1 VARIPLKKIRNI
13 GVIAHIDAGK
23 TTVSERFLFYSGE
36 SHKIGEVH
44 DGEAVMDW
52 MPQEQDRGITITA
65 AATTIPWMGYQLNLI
80 DTPGHVDF
88 TIEVER
94 SLRVLDGAVAVFCG
108 VAGVQPQTEAVWR
121 QAERYQVPILSFVNK
136 LDRIGADFR
145 NVVAMIAERLGTVA
159 VPLQLPMGIEK
170 DFRGVVDLVG
180 MRALS
185 WTDDDLG
192 SAPESLEIPEE
203 FLDSSL
209 EARNELLE
217 TLSEHDETILELY
230 LDGKEI
236 PEERIAA
243 VIRELTLSRSI
254 TPVLCG
260 TALRNKGIQPLLD
273 AVTTFLP
280 SPLDIPP
287 IAGIDPATGADV
299 TRAASTSDPFCALA
313 FKIITDKDRRLTYFR
328 IYSGKVTV
336 GQTVYNPGRKSNE
349 RVARIFRM
357 HANKRERIKEGVAGE
372 ILAATGLKMAST
384 GDTLSDPSHPILLE
398 HMNFAE
404 PVISVAVEPR
414 TLADSERLLASLDRL
429 SGEDPTF
436 SVRIDDETGQ
446 TVISGMG
453 ELHLEVLLDRLQRD
467 FRVQV
472 RSGQPQVVYRETIT
486 RSNTHTATFA
496 REIGGQLVKAEVE
509 LSLRPLSRGEGFSF
523 TVADGV
529 GTLPEEALRSVKG
542 GVTDSLG
549 AGMLEGYPLIDLA
562 VEATRVASRLVEEY
576 PLALKIASARCF
588 REGTSAAGL
597 VLLEPVM
604 SLEIVTPEDFVG
616 EIIGDVN
623 SRRGKVAAINQRGPL
638 RIILAS
644 APLSE
649 MFGYSTALRSQS
661 QGRATFSMRFHTY
674 DPAPPERQPP
684 P

>member
-1 VARIPLKKIRNI
+1 MARIPLKNIRNI

-52 MPQEQDRGITITA
+52 MPQEQNRGITITA
-65 AATTIPWMGYQLNLI
+65 AATTIPWKGFQLNLI

-108 VAGVQPQTEAVWR
+108 VAGVQPQSEAVWR
-121 QAERYQVPILSFVNK
+121 QADRYQVPILAFVNK
-136 LDRIGADFR
+136 LDRIGADFQ
-145 NVVAMIAERLGTVA
+145 NVVAMLAERLGTAA
-159 VPLQLPMGIEK
+159 VPLQLPLGIEK
-170 DFRGVVDLVG
+170 DFHGVVDLVR

-192 SAPESLEIPEE
+192 SHPQDIDIPAE
-203 FLDSSL
+203 FMDSAL
-209 EARNELLE
+209 EARSNLLE
-217 TLSEHDETILELY
+217 TLAEYDETILELY
-230 LDGKEI
+230 LDGEVV
-236 PEERIAA
+236 PEERITAA
-243 VIRELTLSRSI
+243 IRELTLSRAI

-260 TALRNKGIQPLLD
+260 SALRNKGIQPLLD
-273 AVTTFLP
+273 AVSAFLP
-280 SPLDIPP
+280 SPLDVPP
-287 IAGIDPATGADV
+287 VAGIDPATGANL
-299 TRAASTSDPFCALA
+299 TRAASTRDPFCALA
-313 FKIITDKDRRLTYFR
+313 FKIITDQDRRLTYFR
-328 IYSGKVTV
+328 VYSGKVKV
-336 GQTVYNPGRKSNE
+336 GQAVLNPGRKTSE
-349 RVARIFRM
+349 KVARIFRM
-357 HANKRERIKEGVAGE
+357 HANKRQRLSEGVAGE
-372 ILAATGLKMAST
+372 ILAATGLKMTST
-384 GDTLSDPSHPILLE
+384 GDTLADPSNPILLE
-398 HMNFAE
+398 HMSFAE
-404 PVISVAVEPR
+404 PVISIAVEPR
-414 TLADSERLLASLDRL
+414 TVADSDRLHAALDKL

-453 ELHLEVLLDRLQRD
+453 ELHLEILLDRLQSD

-472 RSGQPQVVYRETIT
+472 RSGRPQVVYRETIT
-486 RSNTHTATFA
+486 RTVTHTAAFV

-509 LSLRPLSRGEGFSF
+509 LSLRPLSRGGGFKF
-523 TVADGV
+523 TIADGV
-529 GTLPEEALRSVKG
+529 ETLPDEALRSIEE

-562 VEATRVASRLVEEY
+562 VEATRITSRLVEEY

-604 SLEIVTPEDFVG
+604 SLEIVTPENFVG
-616 EIIGDVN
+616 EIIGDIN
-623 SRRGKVAAINQRGPL
+623 SRRGKVVAINQRGPL
-638 RIILAS
+638 RIILAA

-674 DPAPPERQPP
+674 DTAPPERQPP
-684 P
+684 A

>member
-136 LDRIGADFR
+136 LDRVGADFR

-236 PEERIAA
+236 PEERISA

-273 AVTTFLP
+273 AVTAFLP
-280 SPLDIPP
+280 SPLDIPSV
-287 IAGIDPATGADV
+287 AGIDPATGADV
-299 TRAASTSDPFCALA
+299 TRAVSTSDPFCALA

-328 IYSGKVTV
+328 IYSGKVKV

-357 HANKRERIKEGVAGE
+357 HANKRERVQEGVAGE

-398 HMNFAE
+398 HMDFAE

-414 TLADSERLLASLDRL
+414 TLADSERLLASLDKL

-472 RSGQPQVVYRETIT
+472 RSGQPQVVYRETVT
-486 RSNTHTATFA
+486 RSVTHTATFA

-529 GTLPEEALRSVKG
+529 GTLPEEALRSIKE

-623 SRRGKVAAINQRGPL
+623 SRRGKVAAINQRGLL

-649 MFGYSTALRSQS
+649 MFDYSTALRSQS

>member
-65 AATTIPWMGYQLNLI
+65 AATTIPWKGFQLNLI

-136 LDRIGADFR
+136 LDRIGADFQ
-145 NVVAMIAERLGTVA
+145 NVVAMIAERFGTAA
-159 VPLQLPMGIEK
+159 VPLQVPLGIEK
-170 DFRGVVDLVG
+170 DFHGVVDLVG
-180 MRALS
+180 MRAFS
-185 WTDDDLG
+185 WTDEDLG
-192 SAPESLEIPEE
+192 STPEPIDIPDDY
-203 FLDSSL
+203 LDSVL
-209 EARNELLE
+209 EARNGLLE
-217 TLSEHDETILELY
+217 TLSEHDEAILELY
-230 LDGKEI
+230 LDGEEI
-236 PEERIAA
+236 PEEKISA
-243 VIRELTLSRSI
+243 VIRDLTLNRTI

-260 TALRNKGIQPLLD
+260 SALRNKGIQPLLD
-273 AVTTFLP
+273 AVSAFLP
-280 SPLDIPP
+280 SPRDIPP
-287 IAGIDPATGADV
+287 VAGIDPSTGTGV
-299 TRAASTSDPFCALA
+299 SRAASTGDPFCALA
-313 FKIITDKDRRLTYFR
+313 FKIITDQDRRLTYFR
-328 IYSGKVTV
+328 IYSGKVKV
-336 GQTVYNPGRKSNE
+336 GQAVLNPGRKTTE

-357 HANKRERIKEGVAGE
+357 HANKRERLSEGFAGE
-372 ILAATGLKMAST
+372 ILAATGLKMTST
-384 GDTLSDPSHPILLE
+384 GDTLADPANPILLE
-398 HMNFAE
+398 HMSFAE

-414 TLADSERLLASLDRL
+414 TLADSDRLHASLDKL
-429 SGEDPTF
+429 SAEDPTF

-446 TVISGMG
+446 TIISGMG
-453 ELHLEVLLDRLQRD
+453 ELHLEVLLDRLQKD

-486 RSNTHTATFA
+486 RSVTHSATFA

-523 TVADGV
+523 IISDGV
-529 GTLPEEALRSVKG
+529 GTLPDEALRSIEE

-562 VEATRVASRLVEEY
+562 VEATQISSRLVEEF

-616 EIIGDVN
+616 EIIGDIN

-674 DPAPPERQPP
+674 DPAPPERQPSA
-684 P
+684 

>member
-1 VARIPLKKIRNI
+1 MARTSLKKIRNI

-65 AATTIPWMGYQLNLI
+65 AATTIPWKGFQLNLI

-94 SLRVLDGAVAVFCG
+94 SLRVLDGAIAVFCG
-108 VAGVQPQTEAVWR
+108 VAGVQPQTETVWR

-136 LDRIGADFR
+136 LDRIGADFQ
-145 NVVAMIAERLGTVA
+145 NVVAMITERLGTTA
-159 VPLQLPMGIEK
+159 VPLQFPLGIEK
-170 DFRGVVDLVG
+170 EFQGVVDLVT
-180 MRALS
+180 MRALT

-192 SAPESLEIPEE
+192 STTHDHEIPAD
-203 FLDSSL
+203 FMDASL
-209 EARNELLE
+209 AARNELLE

-236 PEERIAA
+236 PAETLAA
-243 VIRELTLSRSI
+243 AIREQTLNRTI

-260 TALRNKGIQPLLD
+260 SALRNKGIQPLLD
-273 AVTTFLP
+273 AVSAFLP
-280 SPLDIPP
+280 SPLDVPP
-287 IAGIDPATGADV
+287 VEGIDPASGASV
-299 TRAASTSDPFCALA
+299 TRSAGTRGPFCALA
-313 FKIITDKDRRLTYFR
+313 FKIITVQDRRLTYFR
-328 IYSGKVTV
+328 IYSGRVKV
-336 GQTVYNPGRKSNE
+336 GQSVFNPGRKTSE
-349 RVARIFRM
+349 KVARIFRM
-357 HANKRERIKEGVAGE
+357 HADKRERVSEGVAGE
-372 ILAATGLKMAST
+372 ILAATGLRETAT
-384 GDTLSDPSHPILLE
+384 GDTLTDPSEPILLE
-398 HMNFAE
+398 HMDFAE

-414 TLADSERLLASLDRL
+414 TVADGDRLHASLAKL

-453 ELHLEVLLDRLQRD
+453 ELHLEVLLDRLQHD

-472 RSGQPQVVYRETIT
+472 RSGRPQVVYRETIT
-486 RSNTHTATFA
+486 RSVTHSAAFT

-509 LSLRPLSRGEGFSF
+509 LTLHPLPRGEGFSF
-523 TVADGV
+523 AVSDSVASV
-529 GTLPEEALRSVKG
+529 PEEVLRAVEE

-562 VEATRVASRLVEEY
+562 VEVTRISSRLVDEY
-576 PLALKIASARCF
+576 PLALKIATARCF

-623 SRRGKVAAINQRGPL
+623 SRRGKIGAIHQRGPL
-638 RIILAS
+638 RTILAS

-661 QGRATFSMRFHTY
+661 QGRATFTMRFHTY
-674 DPAPPERQPP
+674 DTAPPERQPP
-684 P
+684 Q